1 MRGSCIV
8 YDHETE
14 DMQSQ
19 VPSNINLILQI
30 WYLPG
35 ISSISLY

>member
-1 MRGSCIV
+1 MRDSCIV

-14 DMQSQ
+14 DMQNQ
-19 VPSNINLILQI
+19 VPSSINLILQI

-35 ISSISLY
+35 ILIISLY